1 MTGVFHNGTFRCFCS
16 SSYEQEYIGFFSDF
30 CPREECK
37 AMVTNRAVVSG
48 AASLIESGRK
58 IDEVPRAEK
67 ERMWEKAKSG

>member
-1 MTGVFHNGTFRCFCS
+1 
-16 SSYEQEYIGFFSDF
+16 
-30 CPREECK
+30 
-37 AMVTNRAVVSG
+37 MVTNRAVVSG